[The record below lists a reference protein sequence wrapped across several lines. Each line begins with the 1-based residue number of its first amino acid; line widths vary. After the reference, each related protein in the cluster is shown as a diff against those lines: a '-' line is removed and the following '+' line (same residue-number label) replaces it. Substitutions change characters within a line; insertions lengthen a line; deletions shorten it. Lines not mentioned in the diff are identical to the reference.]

1 MKVHTI
7 ASRST
12 AGAAR
17 EVHGGLAGHSE
28 HSEALH
34 IDDHVMALTMLRRI
48 LARQRHCERVIGTI
62 GQVLHPLGDA
72 AERLGTEAMDEY
84 RGSSSKPD
92 VTARAPQNP
101 PLPDAKISYTRRH
114 GWHPEAQ
121 STKKV

>member
-1 MKVHTI
+1 M
-7 ASRST
+7 
-12 AGAAR
+12 
-17 EVHGGLAGHSE
+17 EVLWDTVE
-28 HSEALH
+28 HSETLQ
-34 IDDHVMALTMLRRI
+34 IDDHVMPLTMLRRI
-48 LARQRHCERVIGTI
+48 LARQRHCERVTGTI

-72 AERLGTEAMDEY
+72 AERLGTEARLNIEEVHP
-84 RGSSSKPD
+84 RLID